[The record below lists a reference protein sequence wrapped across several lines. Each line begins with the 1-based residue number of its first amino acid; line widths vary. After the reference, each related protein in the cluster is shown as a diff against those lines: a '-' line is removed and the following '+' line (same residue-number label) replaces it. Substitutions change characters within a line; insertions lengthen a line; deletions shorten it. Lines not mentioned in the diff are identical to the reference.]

1 MVFKY
6 AAGGS
11 LRSYLSDPSVELN
24 WPTRCKLG
32 INIANGLRHLHGRRI
47 IHKDLVIINVQKQ
60 YYYYMLEPSIIIGN
74 FIIT

>member
-6 AAGGS
+6 ADGGS
-11 LRSYLSDPSVELN
+11 LRSYLSDPSVELD

-32 INIANGLRHLHGRRI
+32 INIANGLRHLHGRHI

-60 YYYYMLEPSIIIGN
+60 YYYYMLA
-74 FIIT
+74 